1 MDTRIYKMLGIW
13 NYGHPIG
20 INGQENLS
28 GIQTIATNPNRHND
42 LVELNSIA
50 IYSQSPRGKPDNR
63 QRYQLMPYQAQY
75 IVAAQ
80 NLFRLIDHKL
90 IIVNKKPNKT

>member
-1 MDTRIYKMLGIW
+1 
-13 NYGHPIG
+13 
-20 INGQENLS
+20 
-28 GIQTIATNPNRHND
+28 
-42 LVELNSIA
+42 
-50 IYSQSPRGKPDNR
+50 
-63 QRYQLMPYQAQY
+63 MPYQAQY